1 MKKSSFFVLFIV
13 LISFTIAAFQT
24 KNTAKKMNTNY
35 VFPKNGSYEK
45 EWKKVDSL
53 QEKGLTRSALA
64 IIAGIYSHA
73 KTERSTPNYIRAI
86 IERMKFESYLEEDE
100 YVKSIADLENEA
112 ATAYYPAKQLIYS
125 ITAEIYWRY
134 YQNNRWTFL
143 NRTETRQFENKDIRT
158 WDLKKIYEKVSY
170 NYHKSLTQAERSKQI
185 TLSTIDAL
193 LQKEPGSQKLRPTLY
208 DLLAHRAIDFFM
220 NEESGLIK
228 PANLYAP
235 TGQEYFGSAKDFC
248 QLVAESS
255 DSTSRLLQ
263 TVRLLQDVMYFHL
276 KDKDPQALVDVDLKR
291 LKFVKENN
299 SHLEKD
305 SLYLR
310 ALRAIEQNYSTH
322 SCSAD
327 ASFLIASYYWEMS
340 NAQVDKQTS
349 AGLRKKCMSLCEAVL
364 KQFSASDAAKN
375 CSYLKALLN
384 EKELGLT
391 LEDVTIPNKPILGLL
406 RFKNITKAY
415 FKIVKLSAS
424 NESDLDRGLTLE
436 MQKSLLKQAGVA
448 NWSVTLPQESDYLE
462 HTCQIAIPLL
472 TVGHYILFVGSDPDF
487 SSTKNGLGHSSFW
500 VSNIAYIT
508 QRKQDGSYEGYTLN
522 RESGGALSNLSLR
535 MWYETYDQKSRT
547 NKFTLGNSFTSDA
560 QGHFEIPSNENHRN
574 FYLEIED
581 PKGDRLCSDYGFYH
595 YKNYE
600 SPSQPFEQ
608 TYFFTDRKIYRPGQ
622 TVYFKAL
629 LLEKDG
635 DASKILANKQTE
647 ITFSDANGQ
656 KISSLQLLTN
666 EYGSCHGSFTI
677 PTGRLN
683 GQMYL
688 ATQSGSCYFSVEE
701 YKRPKFEV
709 SFDAFKTSYLLGEN
723 VTVQGKAISYSGV
736 SLSGANVSYRVVRK
750 AVYPVWWGFM
760 RYFPMNQSEVE
771 IRNGASTTNSEGAFS
786 ISFDALPDLT
796 QNNSPDLTFNFLVFA
811 SITDINGET
820 HSAEKT
826 ITLGNTAYNLSASLP
841 TIVDKEK
848 EVKIKL
854 RASNLNGEYEAAKG
868 TLTVYKLKQA
878 TKVYRER
885 RWDLPDLFLM
895 NKSDFEHLFPYDQYA
910 DEANKY
916 TWERGEKM
924 EEIAFSTDTTVAKNT
939 AGEVLLRSSKN
950 WEQGEYLYEAIS
962 YDKNNKEVKV
972 QNYFTLYSSLD
983 KKATGAELLNF
994 SMLKDAGEPGETAQ
1008 VLVGT
1013 AEKKLALLVELEC
1026 KNEIIKRDWLELSTS
1041 QKIID
1046 IPLEESYRGNCA
1058 VHITA
1063 IKQNRLLKY
1072 TSIITVPYTNREL
1085 DIQIETFR
1093 NKLKPGETEEWK
1105 LKIRDKKGNK
1115 TSAELI
1121 AAVYDASLDAFAA
1134 NSWIVNL
1141 YQSYYSTRSWDAGA
1155 SFKLNSL
1162 AAYGKDWNI
1171 YPTPFNRQYDHL
1183 NWFGYEGYGSFG
1195 LTRDAYTS
1203 DMSVR
1208 TMAMPNAGS
1217 AAPMAKAEA
1226 AMEGVNEQSKPLIQN
1241 NTKSKDTPHDAQNSS
1256 ASKPPMVKLR
1266 NNFNET
1272 AFFYPQLET
1281 NEVGDVLVKFTLPDA
1296 LTRWKLLGWAH
1307 SKDLKTGSITAEFQT
1322 QKELMIGLL
1331 APRFFREGDSIL
1343 LRAKIENMS
1352 DQDQQIRGNIRFI
1365 NTSTQQDITQQLLIK
1380 ESAEKKCSI
1389 QKNGNQVI
1397 QWKVKI
1403 PQGLETISCLVTAN
1417 TAGFSDGE
1425 EVTIPVLSNKTMVV
1439 ESLPLSL
1446 RGKEQKTFSFPSLL
1460 SQNNQSKTLQN
1471 YSVTLEFSSNP
1482 VWYAIQALPYLME
1495 SSTACSEQLFS
1506 RYYAT
1511 SIAAHLANS
1520 SPKIKRVFD
1529 SWKSAENSGNKE
1541 SLLSSLEK
1549 NTELKTLLL
1558 EETPWVMQAKN
1569 EHERKQRLGLLF
1581 DLNTLS
1587 NETEK
1592 ALNQLLKMQLQ
1603 NGGWPW
1609 FEGMQDDAYITQ
1621 HVVAGLGHLDH
1632 LGIKFIRTDAQLY
1645 ESIKAAIAYMDTRMR
1660 EEYDQLL
1667 KYSSNTMNENH
1678 LSYAAIHY
1686 LYSRSYFKEIE
1697 LSASTKIAFAYYK
1710 GQAEKYW
1717 LKNNRYLQGMIALS
1731 LNRYGSKNVATSILA
1746 SLKENAL
1753 ISEEFGMYW
1762 KDNTAGY
1769 YWHQAPI
1776 ETQALLMEAFDE
1788 IANDAQAV
1796 EAMKVWLLKNKQ
1808 CNDWK
1813 TTRATTEACYALLRR
1828 GTDFLAQENEVE
1840 IKIGSYDFNT
1850 ATFEDSKKEAGTGYF
1865 KTSWHGNDIKPDLG
1879 SISVKPAA
1887 TNSSTQSL
1895 MWGAVYWNYYE
1906 ELTKIT
1912 QSASPLQI
1920 SKKLFCEKNSP
1931 TGPFLEPITPNSL
1944 VKPGDKVVV
1953 RIEIRSDREME
1964 YVQLKD
1970 MRASGLEPIS
1980 VISTYTYQDGLGY
1993 YVSTKD
1999 ASTNFYFSHIP
2010 RGTHVLEYT
2019 LRASHSGNFS
2029 NGISSIQCAYA
2040 PEFTSHSEGVR
2051 IEIK

>member
-1 MKKSSFFVLFIV
+1 MLFIV

-24 KNTAKKMNTNY
+24 KIAANKMNANY

-53 QEKGLTRSALA
+53 QEKGLTRSALT
-64 IIAGIYSHA
+64 IIAGIYTHA
-73 KTERSTPNYIRAI
+73 KAERSTPNYIRAI
-86 IERMKFESYLEEDE
+86 VERMKFESYLEEDE
-100 YVKSIADLENEA
+100 YVKSIADLENEI
-112 ATAYYPAKQLIYS
+112 ATSYYPAKQLIYS

-170 NYHKSLTQAERSKQI
+170 NYHQSLTQTERSKQI
-185 TLSTIDAL
+185 TLSSLDAL
-193 LQKEPGSQKLRPTLY
+193 LLKEPGSQKLRPTLY

-228 PANLYAP
+228 PANSFAP
-235 TGQEYFGSAKDFC
+235 NSQEYFGSAKDFC
-248 QLVAESS
+248 QLVAESP

-263 TVRLLQDVMYFHL
+263 TVRLLQDVLYFHL

-291 LKFVKENN
+291 LKFVRENS

-305 SLYLR
+305 SLYLQ
-310 ALRAIEQNYSTH
+310 ALRNIEQTYSTH

-327 ASFLIASYYWEMS
+327 ASFLIASYYWEVS
-340 NAQVDKQTS
+340 NAQVDKRTS
-349 AGLRKKCMSLCEAVL
+349 ASLRKKCMSLCEAVL
-364 KQFSASDAAKN
+364 MQFSASDAAKN
-375 CSYLKALLN
+375 CSYLKALLQ

-391 LEDVTIPNKPILGLL
+391 LEDVNIPNKPILGLL
-406 RFKNITKAY
+406 RFKNVTKAY
-415 FKIVKLSAS
+415 IKIVKLTAS
-424 NESDLDRGLTLE
+424 NETDLDRGLTLE
-436 MQKSLLKQAGVA
+436 MQKTLLKQEGVA
-448 NWSVTLPQESDYLE
+448 NWSIALPQELDYLE
-462 HTCQIAIPLL
+462 HTCQIAIPMLA
-472 TVGHYILFVGSDPDF
+472 VGHYLLFVGSDPEF
-487 SSTKNGLGHSSFW
+487 NSIKNGLGHSSFW

-522 RESGGALSNLSLR
+522 RESGGALSDLSLR

-547 NKFTLGNSFTSDA
+547 NKFILGNSFTTDA
-560 QGHFEIPSNENHRN
+560 QGHFEIPANENHRN

-600 SPSQPFEQ
+600 SHSQPFEQ

-635 DASKILANKQTE
+635 EASKILVNKQTE
-647 ITFSDANGQ
+647 VTFNDANGQ

-683 GQMYL
+683 GQMYI

-709 SFDAFKTSYLLGEN
+709 NFDALKTSYLLGEN

-736 SLSGANVSYRVVRK
+736 SLGGANVSYRVVRK

-771 IRNGASTTNSEGAFS
+771 IGNGITTTTSDGAFS
-786 ISFDALPDLT
+786 ISFNALPDFT
-796 QNNSPDLTFNFLVFA
+796 QNNSKDLTFNFLVYA
-811 SITDINGET
+811 TITDVNGES
-820 HSAEKT
+820 HSAEKM
-826 ITLGNTAYNLSASLP
+826 ITLGNTAYNLSASFPAL
-841 TIVDKEK
+841 VDKEK

-854 RASNLNGEYEAAKG
+854 QASNLNGEYEVAKG
-868 TLTVYKLKQA
+868 TVRIYKLIQA
-878 TKVYRER
+878 AKVYRER
-885 RWDLPDLFLM
+885 RWDLPDSYLM
-895 NKSDFEHLFPYDQYA
+895 NKSEFEALFPYDQYS

-916 TWERGEKM
+916 TWERSEMM
-924 EEIAFSTDTTVAKNT
+924 EEIAFSTDTTLAKNL

-950 WEQGEYLYEAIS
+950 WEQGEYFYEATS

-983 KKATGAELLNF
+983 KKATGVELLNF
-994 SMLKDAGEPGETAQ
+994 SMLKDAGEPGETTQ

-1013 AEKKLALLVELEC
+1013 AEKELSLLVELEC
-1026 KNEIIKRDWLELSTS
+1026 KNEIIKREWLKLSAS

-1115 TSAELI
+1115 ASAELI

-1134 NSWIVNL
+1134 NSWMVNL

-1155 SFKLNSL
+1155 SFKLNSI

-1171 YPTPFNRQYDHL
+1171 YPTPFNRQYDRL
-1183 NWFGYEGYGSFG
+1183 NWFGYEGYNSFG

-1203 DMSVR
+1203 DRSVR
-1208 TMAMPNAGS
+1208 TLAMPNAGG

-1226 AMEGVNEQSKPLIQN
+1226 AMEGFTEQSKPLIQS
-1241 NTKSKDTPHDAQNSS
+1241 NTKSKETSQDAQNSNT
-1256 ASKPPMVKLR
+1256 SKTPVVKLR
-1266 NNFNET
+1266 SNFNET

-1307 SKDLKTGSITAEFQT
+1307 SKDLKTGSITAAFQT

-1403 PQGLETISCLVTAN
+1403 PKGFETISCLVTAN
-1417 TAGFSDGE
+1417 CAGYSDGE

-1439 ESLPLSL
+1439 ESIPLSL
-1446 RGKEQKTFSFPSLL
+1446 RGKEQKSFSFPSLL
-1460 SQNNQSKTLQN
+1460 TQNNQSKTLQN

-1592 ALNQLLKMQLQ
+1592 ALSQLQKMQLQ

-1621 HVVAGLGHLDH
+1621 HIVAGLGHLDH
-1632 LGIKFIRTDAQLY
+1632 LGIKIIHTDPQLY
-1645 ESIKAAIAYMDTRMR
+1645 ESIKAAVAYMDTRMR

-1686 LYSRSYFKEIE
+1686 LYSRSYFKEIA
-1697 LSASTKIAFAYYK
+1697 LSPSAKIAFAYYK
-1710 GQAEKYW
+1710 GQTEKYW

-1731 LNRYGSKNVATSILA
+1731 LHRYGTKNVATSILA

-1753 ISEEFGMYW
+1753 FSEEFGMYW

-1788 IANDAQAV
+1788 IANDALSV

-1840 IKIGSYDFNT
+1840 IKIGSYDLTT
-1850 ATFEDSKKEAGTGYF
+1850 ATIEDSKKEAGTGYF
-1865 KTSWHGNDIKPDLG
+1865 KTSWHGNDIKSDMG
-1879 SISVKPAA
+1879 TISVKPAA
-1887 TNSSTQSL
+1887 TNSSNQSL

-1906 ELTKIT
+1906 ELTKIK
-1912 QSASPLQI
+1912 QSTSPLQI
-1920 SKKLFCEKNSP
+1920 SKKVFCEKNSP
-1931 TGPFLEPITPNSL
+1931 TGPFLEPITLNSV
-1944 VKPGDKVVV
+1944 VKPGDKLVV

-1970 MRASGLEPIS
+1970 MRASGLEPVS

-1993 YVSTKD
+1993 YESTKD
-1999 ASTNFYFSHIP
+1999 ASTSFYFSHIP

-2029 NGISSIQCAYA
+2029 NGITSIQCAYA
-2040 PEFTSHSEGVR
+2040 PEFTSHSEGIR

>member
-1 MKKSSFFVLFIV
+1 MLFIV

-24 KNTAKKMNTNY
+24 KIAANKMNANY

-53 QEKGLTRSALA
+53 QEKGLTRSALT
-64 IIAGIYSHA
+64 IIAGIYTHA
-73 KTERSTPNYIRAI
+73 KAERSTPNYIRAI
-86 IERMKFESYLEEDE
+86 VERMKFESYLEEDE
-100 YVKSIADLENEA
+100 YVKSIADLENEI
-112 ATAYYPAKQLIYS
+112 ATSYYPAKQLIYS

-170 NYHKSLTQAERSKQI
+170 NYHQSLTQTERSKQI
-185 TLSTIDAL
+185 TLSSLDAL
-193 LQKEPGSQKLRPTLY
+193 LLKEPGSQKLRPTLY

-228 PANLYAP
+228 PANSFAP
-235 TGQEYFGSAKDFC
+235 NSQEYFGSAKDFC
-248 QLVAESS
+248 QLVVESP

-263 TVRLLQDVMYFHL
+263 TVRLLQDVLYFHL

-291 LKFVKENN
+291 LKFVRENS

-305 SLYLR
+305 SLYLQ
-310 ALRAIEQNYSTH
+310 ALRNIEQTYSTH

-327 ASFLIASYYWEMS
+327 ASFLIASYYWEVS
-340 NAQVDKQTS
+340 NAQVDKRTS
-349 AGLRKKCMSLCEAVL
+349 ASLRKKCMSLCEAVL
-364 KQFSASDAAKN
+364 MQFSASDAAKN
-375 CSYLKALLN
+375 CSYLKALLQ

-391 LEDVTIPNKPILGLL
+391 LEDVNIPNKPILGLL
-406 RFKNITKAY
+406 RFKNVTKAY
-415 FKIVKLSAS
+415 IKIVKLTAS
-424 NESDLDRGLTLE
+424 NETDLDRGLTLE
-436 MQKSLLKQAGVA
+436 MQKTLLKQEGVA
-448 NWSVTLPQESDYLE
+448 NWSIALPQELDYLE
-462 HTCQIAIPLL
+462 HTCQIAIPMLA
-472 TVGHYILFVGSDPDF
+472 VGHYLLFVGSDPEF
-487 SSTKNGLGHSSFW
+487 NSIKNGLGHSSFW

-522 RESGGALSNLSLR
+522 RESGGALSDLSLR

-547 NKFTLGNSFTSDA
+547 NKFILGNSFTTDA
-560 QGHFEIPSNENHRN
+560 QGHFEIPANENHRN

-600 SPSQPFEQ
+600 SHSQPFEQ

-635 DASKILANKQTE
+635 EASKILVNKQTE
-647 ITFSDANGQ
+647 VTFNDANGQ

-683 GQMYL
+683 GQMYI

-709 SFDAFKTSYLLGEN
+709 NFDALKTSYLLGEN

-736 SLSGANVSYRVVRK
+736 SLGGANVSYRVVRK
-750 AVYPVWWGFM
+750 AVYPVWWGFT

-771 IRNGASTTNSEGAFS
+771 IGNGITTTTSDGAFS
-786 ISFDALPDLT
+786 ISFNALPDFI
-796 QNNSPDLTFNFLVFA
+796 QNNSKDLTFNFLVYA
-811 SITDINGET
+811 TITDVNGES
-820 HSAEKT
+820 HSAEKM

-841 TIVDKEK
+841 ALVDKEK

-854 RASNLNGEYEAAKG
+854 QASNLNGEYEVAKG
-868 TLTVYKLKQA
+868 TVRICKLKQA
-878 TKVYRER
+878 AKVYRER
-885 RWDLPDLFLM
+885 RWDLPDSYLM
-895 NKSDFEHLFPYDQYA
+895 NKSEFEALFPYDQYS

-916 TWERGEKM
+916 TWERSEMM
-924 EEIAFSTDTTVAKNT
+924 EEIAFSTDTTLAKNL

-950 WEQGEYLYEAIS
+950 WEQGEYFYEATS

-983 KKATGAELLNF
+983 KKATGVELLNF

-1013 AEKKLALLVELEC
+1013 AEKELSLLVELEC
-1026 KNEIIKRDWLELSTS
+1026 KNEIIKREWLKLSAS

-1115 TSAELI
+1115 ASAELI

-1134 NSWIVNL
+1134 NSWMVNL
-1141 YQSYYSTRSWDAGA
+1141 YQSYYSTRSWDPGA
-1155 SFKLNSL
+1155 SFKLNSI

-1171 YPTPFNRQYDHL
+1171 YPTPFNRQYDRL
-1183 NWFGYEGYGSFG
+1183 NWFGYEGYNSFG

-1203 DMSVR
+1203 DRSVR
-1208 TMAMPNAGS
+1208 TLAMPNAGS

-1226 AMEGVNEQSKPLIQN
+1226 AMEGFTEQSKPLIQS
-1241 NTKSKDTPHDAQNSS
+1241 NTKSKETSQDAQNSNT
-1256 ASKPPMVKLR
+1256 SKTPVVKFR
-1266 NNFNET
+1266 SNFNET

-1307 SKDLKTGSITAEFQT
+1307 SKDLKTGSITAAFQT

-1403 PQGLETISCLVTAN
+1403 PKGFETISCLVTAN
-1417 TAGFSDGE
+1417 CAGYSDGE

-1439 ESLPLSL
+1439 ESIPLSL
-1446 RGKEQKTFSFPSLL
+1446 RGKEQKSFSFPSLL
-1460 SQNNQSKTLQN
+1460 TQNNQSKTLQN

-1592 ALNQLLKMQLQ
+1592 ALSQLQKMQLQ

-1621 HVVAGLGHLDH
+1621 HIVAGLGHLDH
-1632 LGIKFIRTDAQLY
+1632 LGIKIIHTDPQLY
-1645 ESIKAAIAYMDTRMR
+1645 ESIKAAVAYMDTRMR

-1686 LYSRSYFKEIE
+1686 LYSRSYFKEIA
-1697 LSASTKIAFAYYK
+1697 LSPSAKIAFAYYK
-1710 GQAEKYW
+1710 GQTEKYW

-1731 LNRYGSKNVATSILA
+1731 LHRYGTKNVATSILA

-1753 ISEEFGMYW
+1753 FSEEFGMYW

-1788 IANDAQAV
+1788 IANDALSV

-1840 IKIGSYDFNT
+1840 IKIGSYDLTT
-1850 ATFEDSKKEAGTGYF
+1850 ATIEDSKKEAGTGYF
-1865 KTSWHGNDIKPDLG
+1865 KTSWHGNDIKSDMG
-1879 SISVKPAA
+1879 TISVKPAA
-1887 TNSSTQSL
+1887 TNSSNQSL

-1906 ELTKIT
+1906 ELTKIK
-1912 QSASPLQI
+1912 QSTSPLQI
-1920 SKKLFCEKNSP
+1920 SKKVFCEKNSP
-1931 TGPFLEPITPNSL
+1931 TGPFLEPITLNSV
-1944 VKPGDKVVV
+1944 VKPGDKLVV

-1970 MRASGLEPIS
+1970 MRASGLEPVS

-1993 YVSTKD
+1993 YESTKD
-1999 ASTNFYFSHIP
+1999 ASTSFYFSHIP

-2029 NGISSIQCAYA
+2029 NGITSIQCAYA
-2040 PEFTSHSEGVR
+2040 PEFTSHSEGIR